1 MPSHYKNNKTKRATY
16 AARLEGDADENFAT
30 TTVEIIPLILSGW
43 VVEVWS
49 ELDTPE
55 EDVISHV
62 VIRTSFRHLLSQV
75 AL

>member
-1 MPSHYKNNKTKRATY
+1 MPSHCKDNKTKRATH

-30 TTVEIIPLILSGW
+30 TTVEIIPLILSGRIIK
-43 VVEVWS
+43 VWS

-55 EDVISHV
+55 EDVIAHI
-62 VIRTSFRHLLSQV
+62 VICASFRLLLSQV